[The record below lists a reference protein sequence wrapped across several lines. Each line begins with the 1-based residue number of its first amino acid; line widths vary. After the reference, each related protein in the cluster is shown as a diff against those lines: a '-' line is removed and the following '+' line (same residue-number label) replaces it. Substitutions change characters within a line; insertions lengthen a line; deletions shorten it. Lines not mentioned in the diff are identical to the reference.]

1 MFKKTELYNPLNI
14 LFVIF
19 LFFLGIIT
27 SIYKGYGD
35 DTDSHALILSFI
47 TMIENGQY
55 SPSRYYGH
63 PFAELFYGFFGYYF
77 GSFTSSLLSYIF
89 FLLSIIILYLCFFR
103 NEIQLNY
110 LFLFILI
117 CLTNPVL
124 YLDNTNPSDATLSLF
139 LFSVGTYLL
148 YKKYN
153 IYAAIFFGLA
163 IATRANYAL
172 FIYGL
177 IFYEFLINKKNQSDI
192 IKIFIFT
199 SLVGGLFYFPILIQ
213 NKFSLAFISN
223 SGGPSIELK
232 SLLPRFIY
240 KTFISYGIF
249 TFPALIYFYILNK
262 KKFNAVALKN
272 KVLSILILLNLLIFI
287 FIPSKTSIISLAII
301 CSYLIIFKVI
311 NKRSIL
317 VLLIC
322 LNFIYYFFSYQ
333 IFDFKYKY
341 NGPCDP
347 IEAIGADLNIKLNK
361 GYFFLRTEKLRSRVI
376 CQSKHFKGKSFKYL
390 KGQKIK

>member
-47 TMIENGQY
+47 TIIENGQY
-55 SPSRYYGH
+55 SASRYYGH

-89 FLLSIIILYLCFFR
+89 FLSSIIILYLCFFR
-103 NEIQLNY
+103 NELQLNY

-124 YLDNTNPSDATLSLF
+124 YLDNTNPSDAPLSLF

-213 NKFSLAFISN
+213 NKFSLGFISN
-223 SGGPSIELK
+223 PAGPDLELK
-232 SLLPRFIY
+232 NLLPRFIY
-240 KTFISYGIF
+240 KTFITYGIF
-249 TFPALIYFYILNK
+249 TFPTLIYFYILNK

-272 KVLSILILLNLLIFI
+272 KVLSILILLNLLIYF

-376 CQSKHFKGKSFKYL
+376 CQSKHFKEKSFKYL